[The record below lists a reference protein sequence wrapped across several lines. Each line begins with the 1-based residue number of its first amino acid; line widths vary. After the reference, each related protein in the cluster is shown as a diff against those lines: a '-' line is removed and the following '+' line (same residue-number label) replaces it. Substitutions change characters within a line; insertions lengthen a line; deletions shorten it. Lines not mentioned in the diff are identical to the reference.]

1 MTVRLIEWEKPYTA
15 GDGIDIS
22 TDKVISVL
30 LREENNLIHLNSNNE
45 LYTDLQIVAWAK
57 PTDDFEVWVTTWR
70 VLESDGRPKT
80 WTLLHYETTSGD
92 YCQWLYGTDTNLYFD
107 WGDGNRR
114 QVYYADQVNEIFI
127 RWMDFY
133 FNTPTGNNITVWL
146 STDYTPTGDFTINA
160 PTTIKDGQTYILRVN
175 NWDTA
180 YTMTLGTNIDN
191 MQGTDLS
198 LTPNA
203 TDMFVF
209 LAVWWKLELQKEM
222 PQSKKI
228 FYIDYDYTQAD
239 RVWAEMEERL
249 NTTWQPAEFK
259 DACVVETD
267 NTRLV
272 YHRIDDYWENNNEYT
287 ISFAT
292 RTRIENNSADGT
304 SRTKMYVIRFIF
316 SYSNNIWTY
325 LRFDNEELYTTEKYI
340 RADYDYATPYTP
352 LYNGSPA
359 TKKYV
364 DDSVSVVS
372 GDTGTKYTI
381 KVSHSDPSWV
391 ANNVIT
397 FVTPLLEYSE
407 LIALNNAIAIINELN
422 SDALWYLNKYRSE
435 SHIFVDED
443 PELTRPDFFCL
454 ADNWIAFTIDW
465 SRIMMEDWTT
475 EWYVEG

>member
-107 WGDGNRR
+107 WWDGNRR
-114 QVYYADQVNEIFI
+114 QVYYADQANEIFM

-133 FNTPTGNNITVWL
+133 FDTPTGNDITLDL
-146 STDYTPTGDFTINA
+146 STDYTPNGDFTINA
-160 PTTIKDGQTYILRVN
+160 PEEIKDGQTYILRVN
-175 NWDTA
+175 NGDTA

-191 MQGTDLS
+191 MQGTDIS
-198 LTPNA
+198 LTPKA

-209 LAVWWKLELQKEM
+209 LAVWWKLELQREVYTGA
-222 PQSKKI
+222 KI
-228 FYIDYDYTQAD
+228 FYIKWDYSDGD
-239 RVWAEMEERL
+239 DVGAEMEEWL
-249 NTTWQPAEFK
+249 NGTWQPSVFK
-259 DACVVETD
+259 DALIVETD
-267 NTRLV
+267 GENLV
-272 YHRIDDYWENNNEYT
+272 YHRLDSYWEENGSYM

-304 SRTKMYVIRFIF
+304 SRTKMRVIRFYF
-316 SYSNNIWTY
+316 TYSDNTWTY
-325 LRFDNEELYTTEKYI
+325 TNFVDDSIYTTEKYI

-352 LYNGSPA
+352 VYDGSPI
-359 TKKYV
+359 TLKY
-364 DDSVSVVS
+364 
-372 GDTGTKYTI
+372 
-381 KVSHSDPSWV
+381 
-391 ANNVIT
+391 
-397 FVTPLLEYSE
+397 
-407 LIALNNAIAIINELN
+407 
-422 SDALWYLNKYRSE
+422 
-435 SHIFVDED
+435 
-443 PELTRPDFFCL
+443 
-454 ADNWIAFTIDW
+454 
-465 SRIMMEDWTT
+465 MEDNAVEFKDFETSTVTWATLTISYFTTQITPSANFTLVAGTVKEWMQYIVRVNSWATAYTMSLWTWVT
-475 EWYVEG
+475 NPFGEDLTLTASKTTTVVLLATSSSTLEIFSIRTAE